1 MPNYLRHLVAQMLI
15 EYLDISWKEGLA
27 WFDWTLVDADVAIN
41 SLMWQNGG
49 HSGPDQLRGSTEES
63 EPAVV
68 EVGVRAAPRECRQEL

>member
-1 MPNYLRHLVAQMLI
+1 MPNYLRHLVAQTLI

-49 HSGPDQLRGSTEES
+49 HSGPDQLLLSKEFRRLE
-63 EPAVV
+63 
-68 EVGVRAAPRECRQEL
+68 